1 MPDLAPPKSTTGH
14 TLRPLVIPWPV
25 RFAFRLVSAVSPAAA
40 ASFAKRMFF
49 APPLALRRK
58 PELLATLLPGGEPFS
73 IPGSGLVSGE
83 TIQGTSW
90 GSGPTVLLVHGW
102 AGYRAQM
109 GALVAPLTAGGFRVV
124 AADMPAHG
132 ESSGK
137 LSSVI
142 HFADAL
148 QALAARFGPI
158 RALVAHSFGA
168 AGATNALARG
178 LAVDRVVFIA
188 PPARFDSFWNRFQDA
203 LGMSDRVRRKLTTD
217 AEAWLGVHFD
227 QAAPVHLAP
236 RMTAPLLI
244 LHDAGDREVAFEEG
258 VELASHWPGA
268 TLQRT
273 EQLGHM
279 RILRDPGCVAAAVD
293 FLKGVPVAAPYSTV
307 TKKNFTELSSF
318 TSTRRPSLP
327 TSC

>member
-1 MPDLAPPKSTTGH
+1 MPDLPSPNKSTTGH

-25 RFAFRLVSAVSPAAA
+25 RVAFRLVSAFSPSAATNL
-40 ASFAKRMFF
+40 AKRMFF

-58 PELLATLLPGGEPFS
+58 PELLVSLPPGGEPFS
-73 IPGSGLVSGE
+73 IPGSGIVSGE

-90 GSGPTVLLVHGW
+90 GTGPSVLLVHGW

-109 GALVAPLTAGGFRVV
+109 GALVAPLTAAGFRVV

-203 LGMSDRVRRKLTTD
+203 LGMSERVRRRLTAD
-217 AEAWLGVHFD
+217 AEAWLGVRFD
-227 QAAPVHLAP
+227 EAAPVRLAP

-244 LHDAGDREVAFEEG
+244 FHDAGDREVAFEEG
-258 VELASHWPGA
+258 VELASKWPGA

-273 EQLGHM
+273 EGLGHM
-279 RILRDPGCVAAAVD
+279 RILRDPSTVAAAVA
-293 FLKGVPVAAPYSTV
+293 FLQAAPQAQADRYSTV
-307 TKKNFTELSSF
+307 TRKNFTELSSF
-318 TSTRRPSLP
+318 TSTR
-327 TSC
+327 